1 MYPLS
6 EKEKQQRLVWSV
18 TRSVLETDN
27 FKHKRHG
34 EKSKSHWNLFTRL
47 LKFFVFVLKILG
59 WYKKGLSNVF
69 DIQTHQYQLKFAN
82 LPEAFDGFKILQL
95 SDLHIDSVSG
105 LEDVILKS
113 IGDVDFDLCVLTGD
127 YRQSSSGIF
136 TQILKP
142 MQKIAKE
149 IQREFK
155 PLAVLGNH
163 DTYLM
168 ANYEEKSGIRLLLNE
183 SVELQRGEEKI
194 IISGADDPFSYYTD
208 ASLTTFSPEK
218 AFKIALVHTSEL
230 ADVAAEND
238 YSFYLCG
245 HTHGG
250 QICLP
255 NGKAFISHQTEGES
269 FVKGFW
275 NKNKMK
281 GYTSSG
287 CGVSGVPLRYNCPP
301 EISVFE
307 LLKA

>member
-6 EKEKQQRLVWSV
+6 EKEKKQRLVWSV

-34 EKSKSHWNLFTRL
+34 EKSKSRWNLFTRL
-47 LKFFVFVLKILG
+47 LKFFVFVLKIFG

-69 DIQTHQYQLKFAN
+69 AIQTHQYQLKFAN

-95 SDLHIDSVSG
+95 SDLHIDSVPG
-105 LEDVILKS
+105 LDDAILER
-113 IGDVDFDLCVLTGD
+113 IRQVDFDLCVLTGD
-127 YRQSSSGIF
+127 YRQSSSGVF

-149 IQREFK
+149 IQREFP

-168 ANYEEKSGIRLLLNE
+168 ANYEMESGIRLLLNE
-183 SVELQRGEEKI
+183 SVVLQRGDDKI

-238 YSFYLCG
+238 YNLYLCG

-255 NGKAFISHQTEGES
+255 NGKALISHQTEGES
-269 FVKGFW
+269 FIKGFW
-275 NKNKMK
+275 DKNKMK

-301 EISVFE
+301 EICVFE
-307 LLKA
+307 LQKA